1 MPIDDTCARCGE
13 GTIRL
18 VKLPERPERERLKRE
33 VYRFVLLRRYCLR
46 NENH

>member
-18 VKLPERPERERLKRE
+18 VKLPERPEREFIKHNAA
-33 VYRFVLLRRYCLR
+33 RFALMAFYARA
-46 NENH
+46 NM